1 MSKAKVKAMPSPAAK
16 KVHWLAPRMPH
27 VSPYLS
33 VRDGMAALAF
43 YEHAFGFKRRFE
55 MKTSEGRLRHGEL
68 EYANAVI
75 MLGEPSPE
83 MGHKSPADLGG
94 SPLGLYVYVPDVDST
109 ARRARDAGATIAAE
123 PKDQEYGDRTCEII
137 DPEGHRWFF
146 ATHVKDVNP
155 ADLKP

>member
-16 KVHWLAPRMPH
+16 KVHWLAPHMPH
-27 VSPYLS
+27 ISPYLS

-68 EYANAVI
+68 VYANAVI

-83 MGHKSPADLGG
+83 MGRKSPADLGG

-146 ATHVKDVNP
+146 ATHVKDVKSEE
-155 ADLKP
+155 LKG